1 MTREEK
7 RVHIIRSAIKVLS
20 GHGLDGTKME
30 LVAKEAGIGKGT
42 IYEYFAS
49 KEQLF
54 QEMIIYCVESYS
66 RGLRENLDKGNG
78 IEEKLLNYTSYN
90 IDFFNKNLDM
100 MLMLMQMNVFSQKMR
115 EEMIEQGLVIS
126 RYCRDMVVKA
136 RTQGELRSDLDP
148 ELASFLINGTIEQYT
163 KQKVFCRKNSLHQ
176 PKQPDYQGLADLMLR
191 GLR

>member
-7 RVHIIRSAIKVLS
+7 RVHIIHSAIKVLS

-30 LVAKEAGIGKGT
+30 LVAKKAGIGKGT

-66 RGLRENLDKGNG
+66 RGLRENMDKGNG
-78 IEEKLLNYTSYN
+78 IEKKLLNYTSYS

-100 MLMLMQMNVFSQKMR
+100 LLMVIQMNVFSQKMR
-115 EEMIEQGLVIS
+115 EQIIEQGLIIS
-126 RYCRDMVVKA
+126 RYCGDMVAKA
-136 RTQGELRSDLDP
+136 RAQGELRSDLDP

-163 KQKVFCRKNSLHQ
+163 KQKVYCRKDSLNQ
-176 PKQPDYQGLADLMLR
+176 PEQPDYRGLVDLMLR

>member
-7 RVHIIRSAIKVLS
+7 RVHIIRSAIKVFS
-20 GHGLDGTKME
+20 EYGLDGTKME

-66 RGLRENLDKGNG
+66 RGLKESTDQENS
-78 IEEKLLNYTSYN
+78 IEDKLLNYTSYN
-90 IDFFNKNLDM
+90 IDFFNKNQDM
-100 MLMLMQMNVFSQKMR
+100 LLMAMQMNIFSQEMR
-115 EEMIEQGLVIS
+115 EHMIEQGLVIF
-126 RYCRDMVVKA
+126 RYCRDMVAKA
-136 RTQGELRSDLDP
+136 RAKGELRPDLDP
-148 ELASFLINGTIEQYT
+148 ESASFLINGTIEQFT
-163 KQKVFCRKNSLHQ
+163 KQRVFFKKN
-176 PKQPDYQGLADLMLR
+176 PPDQQDYRILVDLMLR

>member
-7 RVHIIRSAIKVLS
+7 RMHIIRSAIKVLS
-20 GHGLDGTKME
+20 VHGLDGTKME

-66 RGLRENLDKGNG
+66 RGLKEKMDKGSG
-78 IEEKLLNYTSYN
+78 IEEKLWNYTSYN

-100 MLMLMQMNVFSQKMR
+100 LLVAMQMNIFSQEMR
-115 EEMIEQGLVIS
+115 ENIIEQGLVIF
-126 RYCRDMVVKA
+126 RYCRDMVAKA
-136 RTQGELRSDLDP
+136 RTGGELRSDLDP

-163 KQKVFCRKNSLHQ
+163 KQKVFCRKNSLN
-176 PKQPDYQGLADLMLR
+176 QPDYKGLVDLMLR